1 MDGDD
6 AQQPVI
12 MGVFANT
19 KQASTIISGEYQQP
33 FVPFTG
39 YTSKDKI

>member
-19 KQASTIISGEYQQP
+19 KQASSIMSGEYTTLCA
-33 FVPFTG
+33 F
-39 YTSKDKI
+39 YWIYK